1 VLGPLFEGR
10 FRQVM
15 GVSGGDPLVFL
26 QRPLSL
32 MLIVLIVGSIAALL
46 WSERKADK
54 AAAAKS

>member
-1 VLGPLFEGR
+1 
-10 FRQVM
+10 
-15 GVSGGDPLVFL
+15 LVFL